1 MRARDAAAALW
12 ERYSLSL
19 PVDLR
24 TLAEVLGVEVV
35 SFPFN
40 GRIREII
47 IGRTIGVRRGV
58 PRRWFRWYVAHA
70 IGHHQMHV
78 GTSFYLQ
85 GWQWV
90 EQAKAE
96 RQAEDFSACL
106 VSGPDGAHNTASEM
120 VIPEEKL
127 LVVRRALQDDSV

>member
-1 MRARDAAAALW
+1 MVSWKPPIEAVLLDQ
-12 ERYSLSL
+12 YGLSL

-24 TLAEVLGVEVV
+24 GLADALGIEVV

-47 IGRTIGVRRGV
+47 IGRAIGVRRGV
-58 PRRWFRWYVAHA
+58 SRRWFRWYVVHA

-85 GWQWV
+85 DLHRV
-90 EQAKAE
+90 AQAKVE
-96 RQAEDFSACL
+96 RQAEDL
-106 VSGPDGAHNTASEM
+106 
-120 VIPEEKL
+120 
-127 LVVRRALQDDSV
+127 RRASCLARKAYIARPRRWLYPRRSCW

>member
-1 MRARDAAAALW
+1 MRAREASAELW
-12 ERYSLSL
+12 DQYGLNL
-19 PVDLR
+19 PVDLKG
-24 TLAEVLGVEVV
+24 LAEALGIEVV

-58 PRRWFRWYVAHA
+58 SRRWFRWYVAHA

-90 EQAKAE
+90 AQAKAE
-96 RQAEDFSACL
+96 RQAEDFAAYL
-106 VSGPDGAHNTASEM
+106 VSGPDGLHSTASEM
-120 VIPEEKL
+120 AIPEEKL
-127 LVVRRALQDDSV
+127 LVVRRALQGS

>member
-1 MRARDAAAALW
+1 MRAREVSAALW
-12 ERYSLSL
+12 DQYGLDL
-19 PVDLR
+19 PVDLKG
-24 TLAEVLGVEVV
+24 LAEALGIEVV

-58 PRRWFRWYVAHA
+58 SRRWFRWYVAHA

-90 EQAKAE
+90 AQVKAE
-96 RQAEDFSACL
+96 RQTEDFVTCL
-106 VSGPDGAHNTASEM
+106 LSGPDGLHSTVAEM
-120 VIPEEKL
+120 AIPEEKL
-127 LVVRRALQDDSV
+127 LVVKRALQDS